1 LLICNAYRRDIQK
14 SPLHINGLGQG
25 ENLKMTKK
33 VASGA
38 IIALKEALT
47 HLYWYK
53 SDLRSFLTSCLR
65 DARILSTLDW
75 SDYKRNIIANL
86 IDRMD
91 QNQNLF
97 QPDLLRLM
105 SEVACVIDFSH
116 LERLEDG
123 EIKANRAKSAVSG
136 LREWVKSH
144 EDSLL
149 DQQRI
154 EESRKKAHE
163 TLMAKTAIQRKLE
176 ELRDEYYKLL
186 ASDQPQKRG
195 FRLER
200 IIRELFEIF
209 DLDPKASF
217 RITGEQID
225 GAFTLEGTDFLF
237 EAKWQQELVRAAE
250 LDSLA
255 GKLRRKLENTL
266 GLFLSI
272 NGFSEDGINAHASGR
287 RLILLMDG
295 SDLMAVLE
303 GRIDIFQLL
312 LRKRRH
318 AARTGNIYL
327 RIHEILTACQ
337 T

>member
-1 LLICNAYRRDIQK
+1 MR
-14 SPLHINGLGQG
+14 
-25 ENLKMTKK
+25 KK

-38 IIALKEALT
+38 IVALKEALT

-65 DARILSTLDW
+65 DSRIISTLDW
-75 SDYKRNIIANL
+75 GDYKRNIVGNL

-91 QNQNLF
+91 KNQDLF
-97 QPDLLRLM
+97 QPDLLNLM
-105 SEVACVIDFSH
+105 SEVACIKDFSH
-116 LERLEDG
+116 LQRLEDG
-123 EIKANRAKSAVSG
+123 EIKAARAKDAVFT
-136 LREWVKSH
+136 LREWVSDHKA
-144 EDSLL
+144 SLL
-149 DQQRI
+149 EQERL
-154 EESRKKAHE
+154 EERRQKAHE
-163 TLMAKTAIQRKLE
+163 EMMSKSAVQMKLD
-176 ELRDEYYKLL
+176 ELRDEYFKLL

-200 IIRELFEIF
+200 IIRELFELF

-225 GAFTLEGTDFLF
+225 GAFTQEGTDFLF
-237 EAKWQQELVRAAE
+237 EAKWQQELVGASG

-272 NGFSEDGINAHASGR
+272 NGFSEDGVKAHTSGR
-287 RLILLMDG
+287 RLIILMDG

-303 GRIDIFQLL
+303 GRIDLFQLL
-312 LRKRRH
+312 SRKRRH
-318 AARTGNIYL
+318 ASRTGNIYL
-327 RIHEILTACQ
+327 KIHEILTGCK
-337 T
+337 